1 MKKIIRT
8 MVMISAAVLWVI
20 MTAGAASE
28 VTPKVVPS
36 SNGTYSLAVYAE
48 SDTQFGTAE
57 LVLSYDNTVVIP
69 INPADGTDVEVTT
82 AERGTSLPFETE
94 LALLPVMWRV
104 AASTTAFK
112 ATVWSEVPIKANE
125 EVLLY
130 AFRFRLATG
139 QKLARDTFRVESD
152 LGEGSVLAGI
162 YGGQEAQNG
171 AAIFI
176 GADTYAATDGRAD
189 TVSLKRT
196 DITAV
201 KQADKIMVGDTTGD
215 GTVNILDAIYL
226 LQHLAAPDAIPFT
239 GDVFKAADC
248 ELDGVIN
255 VMDAISLMQY
265 LANNEIGFD

>member
-1 MKKIIRT
+1 MGRIVKT

-48 SDTQFGTAE
+48 SDARFSSAE
-57 LVLSYDNTVVIP
+57 LVISYDNTVVIP
-69 INPADGTDVEVTT
+69 ISPADGADVEVTT

-94 LALLPVMWRV
+94 FALLPVMWRV

-112 ATVWSEVPIKANE
+112 ATVWSEAPIKADE

-130 AFRFRLATG
+130 AFRFRVAEG

-152 LGEGSVLAGI
+152 LGDGSILASI
-162 YGGQEAQNG
+162 YGGQDAQNG

-176 GADTYAATDGRAD
+176 GADTYAATDGKID
-189 TVSLKRT
+189 TVSLKKT
-196 DITAV
+196 DMTAV
-201 KQADKIMVGDTTGD
+201 MQVDKIMVGDTTGD
-215 GTVNILDAIYL
+215 GEVNISDAIYL
-226 LQHLAAPDAIPFT
+226 LQHLAAPNTIVFT
-239 GDVFKAADC
+239 GDVLKAADC

-255 VMDAISLMQY
+255 IMDAISLMQY